1 MRPQDQDASE
11 QLQPGESGA
20 PPQPAPA
27 EPVREGNTGQGS
39 DSIIRHL
46 RQWEQR
52 RAKDGPRTPSDKPG
66 RNED

>member
-1 MRPQDQDASE
+1 MSPQDRNASE
-11 QLQPGESGA
+11 PPLDKSGV
-20 PPQPAPA
+20 PPQPSPA

-52 RAKDGPRTPSDKPG
+52 RAKDGTRAPADKPG
-66 RNED
+66 RDRK